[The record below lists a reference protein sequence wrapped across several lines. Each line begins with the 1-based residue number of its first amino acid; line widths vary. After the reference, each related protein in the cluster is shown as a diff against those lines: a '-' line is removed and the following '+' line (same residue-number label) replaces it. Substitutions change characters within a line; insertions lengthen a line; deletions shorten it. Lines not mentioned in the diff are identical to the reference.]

1 MPIFNSI
8 RELDLYLNQVTLP
21 EIAEIVAEDVEFLLN
36 ETIEETVYS
45 NINLVDTEYYQHTF
59 GLRDSADS
67 IVYRKGNEA
76 EAEVYVK
83 PKAMYSSYYDGSMDN
98 RGHIVGWLND
108 GHKGFYKNSEVDYQ
122 GRNFIERTFKKM
134 FAGSRVKKTV
144 QNALKL
150 RGYVISRTPSEKD

>member
-8 RELDLYLNQVTLP
+8 ELLDLYIKEVVLP
-21 EIAEIVAEDVEFLLN
+21 EIASIAADDVEFLLN
-36 ETIEETVYS
+36 ETVEETVYS

-59 GLRDSADS
+59 GLRDSAKISMSYDNGEYGAD
-67 IVYRKGNEA
+67 VYVAPKSEYPSYYSGNENN
-76 EAEVYVK
+76 K
-83 PKAMYSSYYDGSMDN
+83 DN
-98 RGHIVGWLND
+98 IVGWLND

-122 GRNFIERTFKKM
+122 GRSFIERTFKKM

-150 RGYVISRTPSEKD
+150 RGYVISRTPTEKD

>member
-8 RELDLYLNQVTLP
+8 RELDLYLNQITLP

-59 GLRDSADS
+59 GLRDSAKSVVARNKDQH
-67 IVYRKGNEA
+67 EA
-76 EAEVYVK
+76 VVYVA
-83 PKAMYSSYYDGSMDN
+83 PKEEYPSYYSGSDN
-98 RGHIVGWLND
+98 NKKNIVGWLND

-150 RGYVISRTPSEKD
+150 RGYVISRTPTEKD